1 MGNEDPECAMPNVSA
16 MRSALEFTFVSISTL
31 KGDVFSKVYVNSC
44 PDSDKVC
51 MAQCLKMTEMVSF
64 GTASEASYD
73 YILIGQKIIKNVK
86 NGQLVRVF

>member
-51 MAQCLKMTEMVSF
+51 MAQCLKMTGIVLF

-73 YILIGQKIIKNVK
+73 YILSGQKIIKNR
-86 NGQLVRVF
+86 QFVRIF

>member
-73 YILIGQKIIKNVK
+73 YILSGQTIIKNR
-86 NGQLVRVF
+86 QFVRVF